1 MKPRIPSFC
10 GYWNQK
16 GFSKISQPENGSIAL
31 SKIYLNQVGI
41 IISEGRMPDMDGLE
55 FTEELKKEDLL
66 DGLPFLIVSAESERG
81 RIAYS
86 P

>member
-16 GFSKISQPENGSIAL
+16 GFSKISQPKNGSIAL
-31 SKIYLNQVGI
+31 SKRYFNQVGI
-41 IISEGRMPDMDGLE
+41 IISDWIMPDLDGLE
-55 FTEELKKEDLL
+55 IHKSSKEDLI
-66 DGLPFLIVSAESERG
+66 DGVPFLIVSAKRERG
-81 RIAYS
+81 RVAYS